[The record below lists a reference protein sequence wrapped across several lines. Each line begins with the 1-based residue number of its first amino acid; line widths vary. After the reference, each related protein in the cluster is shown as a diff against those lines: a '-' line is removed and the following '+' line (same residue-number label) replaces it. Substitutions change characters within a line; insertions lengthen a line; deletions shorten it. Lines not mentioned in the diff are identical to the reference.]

1 MPETEDLYE
10 ILHLHPSAHPD
21 VVQAAY
27 RRLAL
32 LYHPDKN
39 PSPEAT
45 EMMAAVNRAYAV
57 LSDPAQ
63 RAEYDRRRAAQGS
76 TAASGAGTG
85 TSAAGSSQASRSQSS
100 APRNPTGY
108 FTLGSTKSEVADI
121 HGSPRDVSIDEAIRE
136 EVWHYDSDDT
146 IEFDLDT
153 GKVQGWSN
161 IWGNLRIRLVPG
173 PYTTR
178 YDFFTIG
185 SHRDDVARLHGSPP
199 LLVARQ
205 ELDWEYWMYRGTTEV
220 NVVEFSFS
228 TGLVTDWENRD
239 GSLKT
244 RRSGSTPASSAGGPG
259 AYTGRTSRTGRASNW
274 RTIKGEGVT
283 AIRTDDQDYPEYSLT
298 VMLGESGIT
307 IFVDWGT
314 RVSYSDM
321 VSVNYWVDDGPV
333 WQQSWVV
340 NADGTS
346 TFLPAPESNEMLQ
359 ELLDSQTLTV
369 MLDSTIAS
377 SEIAEFNIRGL
388 RDAISPLLDERDT
401 RRNSSPNSGYSNQS
415 STGTASHGRSS
426 RTISTDHKSTSDW
439 EVSRIEYNQQS
450 RSRDVTISTAD
461 PVNSEYR
468 LIVRFKDR
476 KFEVFIMWDTPVS
489 YSDKAIVRWQLDD
502 GPLRTAYWKVAI
514 RGNSTLLPDG
524 QYGETIAKMFNSQ
537 YLDVWVTP
545 DKAVT
550 DLHAMFRL
558 DGFLVAYRVVFDA
571 MKDAGVV

>member
-10 ILHLHPSAHPD
+10 VLHLHPSAHPE
-21 VVQAAY
+21 VIQAAY

-63 RAEYDRRRAAQGS
+63 RAEYDRSRTAQTSSAGVGNAS
-76 TAASGAGTG
+76 AAS
-85 TSAAGSSQASRSQSS
+85 SSQSS
-100 APRNPTGY
+100 RPQSNAPRNPTGY

-121 HGSPRDVSIDEAIRE
+121 HGPPSDVSIDGAIRE
-136 EVWHYDSDDT
+136 EVWHYGSDDT

-153 GKVQGWSN
+153 GRVQGWSN
-161 IWGNLRIRLVPG
+161 IRGNLRIRLIPG
-173 PYTTR
+173 PNVTR
-178 YDFFTIG
+178 ANFFAVG
-185 SHRDDVARLHGSPP
+185 NHRDDVARLHGTPP

-220 NVVEFSFS
+220 NIVEFSFS

-244 RRSGSTPASSAGGPG
+244 RRGASSSATSARNSG
-259 AYTGRTSRTGRASNW
+259 ASTGRTSSSSRISNW
-274 RTIKGEGVT
+274 RNIEGENSAGIVT
-283 AIRTDDQDYPEYSLT
+283 NNQLHPADCSLM
-298 VMLGESGIT
+298 VMLGRSGIA
-307 IFVDWGT
+307 ILVDWGT

-333 WQQSWVV
+333 WKQSWVV
-340 NADGTS
+340 SADGTA

-369 MLDSTIAS
+369 MPDSIIES
-377 SEIAEFNIRGL
+377 SAIAEFDIRGL
-388 RDAISPLLDERDT
+388 RDAIAPLFDEWDR
-401 RRNSSPNSGYSNQS
+401 RRNSPPSSGYSYESPAENAS
-415 STGTASHGRSS
+415 SSGSTGT
-426 RTISTDHKSTSDW
+426 TSTDHRSTSNW
-439 EVSRIEYNQQS
+439 EVSRIEYNPQS
-450 RSRDVTISTAD
+450 RSRDVTISTVD
-461 PVNSEYR
+461 PVNPKYR
-468 LIVRFKDR
+468 LIVRFKGR
-476 KFEVFIMWDTPVS
+476 RFEVFIMWNTPVSYS
-489 YSDKAIVRWQLDD
+489 YSDKAIVQWQLDE

-514 RGNSTLLPDG
+514 RGDSTLMPDDE
-524 QYGETIAKMFNSQ
+524 YGETIREMYISQ
-537 YLDVWVTP
+537 YLHVWVTP
-545 DKAVT
+545 DNAVT
-550 DLHAMFRL
+550 DLHGMFRM
-558 DGFLVAYRVVFDA
+558 DGFLAAYRVVFDA